1 MHGMPVSRGVW
12 EASGLPHGAFVVA
25 RFILEI
31 IHIVAKE
38 TVRYEC
44 IGRDIFLFA
53 IWTLM
58 IL

>member
-1 MHGMPVSRGVW
+1 MPVSRGVW
-12 EASGLPHGAFVVA
+12 EASGLPHGAFVVTS
-25 RFILEI
+25 FIPEI

-38 TVRYEC
+38 TVRYKC

-53 IWTLM
+53 VWTLM

>member
-1 MHGMPVSRGVW
+1 MSMSWGVW
-12 EASGLPHGAFVVA
+12 EASGLPHGALVVA

-31 IHIVAKE
+31 IHIVTKE

-53 IWTLM
+53 IRTLM